1 MEKIKEVFNRIIE
14 SNFVK
19 NRKEAFISSFNFLN
33 KIYLFFEKRSK
44 ITLSIIFTFSIIWQ
58 ITIVWNIISNESI
71 LYFLDPTYSIFL
83 IMKVLFLIFLTIL
96 LFTIF
101 IFVIN
106 LLPFCIS
113 SIILFS
119 PIFSFFWNNE
129 LIISILMFLYF
140 FINIFY
146 YFFYYYK
153 KELILFLII
162 LTVLISILFWFKE
175 IGIFKN
181 KKTDVILYSDS
192 IWNIEW
198 ILEFYN
204 WKFYFIKVNDK
215 IEIINDKFIYKVE
228 FKKQD

>member
-106 LLPFCIS
+106 LLPFYIS
-113 SIILFS
+113 SIFLFS

-129 LIISILMFLYF
+129 LIIYILMFLYF